1 MILMRKMK
9 TKVKLIPAITKTNIE
24 LKVYI
29 MVFKKIRLDEVEE
42 LKKIFFQEKLSVE
55 KVIVFL
61 MSMFCC

>member
-1 MILMRKMK
+1 
-9 TKVKLIPAITKTNIE
+9 
-24 LKVYI
+24 

-61 MSMFCC
+61 MSMFCG

>member
-61 MSMFCC
+61 MSMFCG